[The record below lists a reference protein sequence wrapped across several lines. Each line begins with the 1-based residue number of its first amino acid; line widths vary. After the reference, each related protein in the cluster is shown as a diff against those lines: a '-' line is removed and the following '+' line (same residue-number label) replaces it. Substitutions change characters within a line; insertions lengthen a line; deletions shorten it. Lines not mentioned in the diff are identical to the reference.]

1 MKPLATNYYQLTTRY
16 VWGRDLSGTLDGAGG
31 VGGLLATEVGGGWYF
46 PLDDNNG
53 NVTDYVSETGEVV
66 ASYPFDAFG
75 RTLSAAGP
83 SKKPFIPK
91 NAPTRNVVGSLRN
104 VITLGLIFV
113 ASIALG
119 VLSDT
124 TDLLPKDT
132 FCVWPDSLW
141 MRVAQSRMIVVA
153 SARRMQGDEAP
164 RYQLNVKE
172 VLKGEAN
179 VKELI
184 LQLCDYYNDEVNA
197 QVLDGTGGNPVILHL
212 SFTSDTGRIGNSSVC
227 YSIPSIYGAAEPF
240 TMEKAAAIRAEVARQ
255 RRQLDEFGSRVKTDQ
270 LPHWA
275 KVTNLTAQLTLGPT
289 AQQEAVTKIR
299 GNISRLFP
307 ALIAAMDD
315 NANLAKEFLVLPNYS
330 PNRFEQ
336 FRRYGPKKVVDLVAA
351 LLAEATSVPFGDLFN
366 GASDETRRH
375 VVNGWRV
382 LLLHWLDASDG
393 GYDLQPLAILR
404 ASPVRDAIDMKQD
417 GNESPVDNHS
427 RTNTIIGTTDKTQE
441 SAKPLS
447 DDSAG
452 GYDDF
457 VL

>member
-1 MKPLATNYYQLTTRY
+1 MSNIRAFVL
-16 VWGRDLSGTLDGAGG
+16 
-31 VGGLLATEVGGGWYF
+31 
-46 PLDDNNG
+46 
-53 NVTDYVSETGEVV
+53 V
-66 ASYPFDAFG
+66 AFFA
-75 RTLSAAGP
+75 
-83 SKKPFIPK
+83 
-91 NAPTRNVVGSLRN
+91 
-104 VITLGLIFV
+104 

-119 VLSDT
+119 VPPNLSDT
-124 TDLLPKDT
+124 FPTNS
-132 FCVWPDSLW
+132 FCVWTDSLW

-153 SARRMQGDEAP
+153 TAKRMQGDEAP

-184 LQLCDYYNDEVNA
+184 LQLGDYYNDEVNA
-197 QVLDGTGGNPVILHL
+197 QVLDSAGGNPVILHL
-212 SFTSDTGRIGNSSVC
+212 SFTSDTGQIGNSSIC
-227 YSIPSIYGAAEPF
+227 YSIPSILGAAELF
-240 TMEKAAAIRAEVARQ
+240 TLEKAAAIRAEVTRQ
-255 RRQLDEFGSRVKTDQ
+255 RRQLDEFSSLVKTER

-275 KVTNLTAQLTLGPT
+275 EVTNLTAQLTLSPT

-315 NANLAKEFLVLPNYS
+315 NANLSEELLVLPNYS
-330 PNRFEQ
+330 PTRFER

-375 VVNGWRV
+375 VVNGWHV

-404 ASPVRDAIDMKQD
+404 AFPVRDAI
-417 GNESPVDNHS
+417 E
-427 RTNTIIGTTDKTQE
+427 DK
-441 SAKPLS
+441 SA
-447 DDSAG
+447 DQAQ
-452 GYDDF
+452 
-457 VL
+457 